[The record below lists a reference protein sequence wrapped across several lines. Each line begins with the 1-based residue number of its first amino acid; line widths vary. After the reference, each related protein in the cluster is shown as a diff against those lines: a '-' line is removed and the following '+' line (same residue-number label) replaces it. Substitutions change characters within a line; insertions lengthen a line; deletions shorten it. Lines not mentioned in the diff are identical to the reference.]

1 MLDSNRW
8 VAKNWTSSIDD
19 RCAAPFESF
28 DETSR
33 RSTAD
38 IKDETIADIKE
49 EYRGS
54 VSSVVNF
61 ESACADH
68 RYYKSLESEYVGLK
82 AIFNTDKAFLPCL
95 EDRFDMLNL
104 ANNHVLDQRD

>member
-8 VAKNWTSSIDD
+8 VAKNWTSSIED
-19 RCAAPFESF
+19 RCAAPFKSF
-28 DETSR
+28 DETI
-33 RSTAD
+33 T
-38 IKDETIADIKE
+38 DIKE

-54 VSSVVNF
+54 VSTVVNF
-61 ESACADH
+61 ESSCADH
-68 RYYKSLESEYVGLK
+68 RYYKSLESEYVGLI

>member
-19 RCAAPFESF
+19 RCAAPFASF
-28 DETSR
+28 
-33 RSTAD
+33 
-38 IKDETIADIKE
+38 DETIADIKE

-68 RYYKSLESEYVGLK
+68 RYYKSLESEYVGLI